1 MARLFMAA
9 TVATFAYDALDDAA
23 ISVFVPV
30 TYARFILHREGESL
44 LVRLLLAVALGLLA
58 AWRFSFDHAGW
69 ADAAG
74 LLLLH
79 CITIARLDRI
89 IARASNLPRPTL
101 LQCGALGA
109 AVLVGPWL
117 ARHLLPIDE
126 LALAYT
132 VGRRFAGPA
141 MDGAAARLALI
152 TVSAQVPLGYLGIA
166 YLRVAQQR
174 KNSLLKVGSGG
185 ESGGG
190 SEGGG
195 AGESESAR
203 SSDGVGSSKGDRR
216 PAGQLR
222 ANAFM
227 RSVGVFILCTAV
239 PYFLQR
245 TIVESVNAHAS
256 VHLSLMTLMTRMPQF
271 T

>member
-1 MARLFMAA
+1 MAA

-190 SEGGG
+190 GEGG
-195 AGESESAR
+195 GESESVR
-203 SSDGVGSSKGDRR
+203 SSDGTGSSKGDRR
-216 PAGQLR
+216 PADQLR

-256 VHLSLMTLMTRMPQF
+256 VHLSLMTLMILMTRMPRF

>member
-1 MARLFMAA
+1 
-9 TVATFAYDALDDAA
+9 
-23 ISVFVPV
+23 
-30 TYARFILHREGESL
+30 
-44 LVRLLLAVALGLLA
+44 
-58 AWRFSFDHAGW
+58 
-69 ADAAG
+69 
-74 LLLLH
+74 
-79 CITIARLDRI
+79 
-89 IARASNLPRPTL
+89 
-101 LQCGALGA
+101 
-109 AVLVGPWL
+109 
-117 ARHLLPIDE
+117 
-126 LALAYT
+126 
-132 VGRRFAGPA
+132 

-174 KNSLLKVGSGG
+174 KNTLLEVGSGG
-185 ESGGG
+185 ESGGSG
-190 SEGGG
+190 EGGG

-256 VHLSLMTLMTRMPQF
+256 VHLSLTSRTLRLTL
-271 T
+271 TLLVLAGSVL